1 MSMSILPKLR
11 SLLSGMIPPSRDDD
25 DPGHK
30 GRVITL
36 CVLASCI
43 LWFAFSMQ
51 ENYIQVLD
59 FPTEVRDLPEDRA
72 LAAVPPS
79 SVRIQLEGEGIQI
92 LRLYYNPPIVPI
104 DVSGEEVDLA
114 LAAPEIIK
122 NVSVQ
127 TVTPRTVRLAVE
139 TRIRRRVPVEP
150 RINLDFTPGYRLIGK
165 IRSEPDSIWISG
177 ARSIVED
184 IRTWPTRTRNLGQM
198 RDSLDATVALS
209 DSLAPLLDLE
219 VTEVRVVADIQA
231 FTEARRSVDVR
242 ATGLPPGVRVTF
254 SPAVVDVVYQVPLS
268 QYDRVLQTQD
278 FYAFVP
284 YDDIL
289 RDAQGRVFPMLHVPD
304 GLDVRS
310 PRFEPESLRYYDV
323 RRDD

>member
-1 MSMSILPKLR
+1 MSILPKIQAVLR
-11 SLLSGMIPPSRDDD
+11 SVIPESREED
-25 DPGHK
+25 DPENK

-36 CVLASCI
+36 CILASCI

-59 FPTEVRDLPEDRA
+59 FPTEVQNLPENRA

-92 LRLYYNPPIVPI
+92 LRLFYNPPVVPI
-104 DVSGEEVDLA
+104 DVTGEEVDLA

-139 TRIRRRVPVEP
+139 DRVRRRIPVEP
-150 RINLDFTPGYRLIGK
+150 RIRLDFSPGYRLIGSV
-165 IRSEPDSIWISG
+165 RAEPDSIWISG
-177 ARSIVED
+177 ARSIVQD
-184 IRTWPTRTRNLGQM
+184 IRAWPTATRNLGQM
-198 RDSLDATVALS
+198 RDSLDAMVALS
-209 DSLAPLLDLE
+209 DSLTPLLDLE
-219 VTEVRVVADIQA
+219 VSEVRVIGDIQA
-231 FTEARRSVDVR
+231 FTEARRSVEVR

-254 SPAVVDVVYQVPLS
+254 SPAVVDVIYQVPLS
-268 QYDRVLQTQD
+268 QYDRVLQAQE

-284 YDDIL
+284 YEDIL
-289 RDAQGRVFPMLHVPD
+289 RDVQGRVFPMLHLPD

>member
-1 MSMSILPKLR
+1 
-11 SLLSGMIPPSRDDD
+11 
-25 DPGHK
+25 
-30 GRVITL
+30 
-36 CVLASCI
+36 
-43 LWFAFSMQ
+43 
-51 ENYIQVLD
+51 
-59 FPTEVRDLPEDRA
+59 
-72 LAAVPPS
+72 
-79 SVRIQLEGEGIQI
+79 
-92 LRLYYNPPIVPI
+92 
-104 DVSGEEVDLA
+104 
-114 LAAPEIIK
+114 
-122 NVSVQ
+122 
-127 TVTPRTVRLAVE
+127 
-139 TRIRRRVPVEP
+139 
-150 RINLDFTPGYRLIGK
+150 
-165 IRSEPDSIWISG
+165 
-177 ARSIVED
+177 
-184 IRTWPTRTRNLGQM
+184 
-198 RDSLDATVALS
+198 
-209 DSLAPLLDLE
+209 E

>member
-1 MSMSILPKLR
+1 MNMSILPKLR
-11 SLLSGMIPPSRDDD
+11 SVLRGMFPRSHDEEDQEN
-25 DPGHK
+25 K

-59 FPTEVRDLPEDRA
+59 FPTEVRNLPDDRA

-104 DVSGEEVDLA
+104 DVSGDEVDLA
-114 LAAPEIIK
+114 LAAPDIIK

-127 TVTPRTVRLAVE
+127 TVTPRTVRLAVDD
-139 TRIRRRVPVEP
+139 RIRRRIAIEP
-150 RINLDFTPGYRLIGK
+150 RINLEFSPGYRLIGK
-165 IRSEPDSIWISG
+165 VRAEPDSIWISG

-184 IRTWPTRTRNLGQM
+184 IRTWPTAARNLGQM
-198 RDSLDATVALS
+198 RDSLDAMVALS
-209 DSLAPLLDLE
+209 DSLSPLLDME
-219 VTEVRVVADIQA
+219 ATEVRVVGDIQA
-231 FTEARRSVDVR
+231 FTEARRSVEVR

-254 SPAVVDVVYQVPLS
+254 SPAVVDVIYQVPLS
-268 QYDRVLQTQD
+268 QYDRVLQAVE

-284 YDDIL
+284 YEDIL
-289 RDAQGRVFPMLHVPD
+289 RDTQGRVFPMLHLPD
-304 GLDVRS
+304 GLEVRS